1 MISQEGFGTLI
12 PDPLNKKLQQDGV
25 QFSELRQAG
34 KTPENLIE
42 AIYRFW
48 RGGSIRVERNW
59 NGILDESEI
68 VQYAT
73 VPVCCRMT
81 GFILIPQPPGIC
93 GSLQPGML
101 ILSGHVC
108 HCF

>member
-25 QFSELRQAG
+25 PFSELRQAG

-48 RGGSIRVERNW
+48 RGGSISVERNW
-59 NGILDESEI
+59 NGILD
-68 VQYAT
+68 
-73 VPVCCRMT
+73 
-81 GFILIPQPPGIC
+81 
-93 GSLQPGML
+93 
-101 ILSGHVC
+101 
-108 HCF
+108 